1 MGKGSKRRLEQV
13 PDKQI
18 QKNWDKIFG
27 KTEDRKT
34 YKTDDRKT
42 YDGRKNSINSRKR
55 TKSTD

>member
-13 PDKQI
+13 PAEQI

-27 KTEDRKT
+27 KAEDKKN
-34 YKTDDRKT
+34 YG
-42 YDGRKNSINSRKR
+42 GRKNSINSRKR